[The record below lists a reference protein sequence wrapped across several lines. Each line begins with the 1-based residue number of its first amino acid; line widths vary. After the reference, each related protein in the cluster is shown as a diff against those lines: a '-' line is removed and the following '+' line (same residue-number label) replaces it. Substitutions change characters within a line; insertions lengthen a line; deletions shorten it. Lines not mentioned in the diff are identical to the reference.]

1 MFQEPW
7 KSYLYWSNTYKP
19 TNIFPIKYC
28 SWADLTDSHLL
39 TVTEFIM
46 SFTLSKPRIITYRDY
61 KKFNTKPSEIQSLS
75 SSEANL
81 GFFKDSVFHIFTKH
95 APITGKNLCYPEEV
109 QT

>member
-1 MFQEPW
+1 
-7 KSYLYWSNTYKP
+7 
-19 TNIFPIKYC
+19 
-28 SWADLTDSHLL
+28 
-39 TVTEFIM
+39 M